1 MLPSS
6 ETCARWSERKF
17 VRQPHRMVIAIFLC
31 LAVTVYALFSG
42 QPGPAKLFGGIG
54 AFFVALYA
62 AANYIVWKA
71 EQVAPE
77 E

>member
-1 MLPSS
+1 MLPSA
-6 ETCARWSERKF
+6 ETCARWSKRKF

-31 LAVTVYALFSG
+31 LAVTIYALFSG
-42 QPGPAKLFGGIG
+42 QPGAAKLFGGIG
-54 AFFVALYA
+54 AFFLALYA